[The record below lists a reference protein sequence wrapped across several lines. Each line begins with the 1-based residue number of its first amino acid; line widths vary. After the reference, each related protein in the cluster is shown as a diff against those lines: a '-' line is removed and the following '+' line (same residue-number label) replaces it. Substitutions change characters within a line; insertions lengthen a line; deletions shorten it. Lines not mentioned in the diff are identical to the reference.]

1 MENKNDSTIR
11 TLKRQI
17 KTLEELNNE
26 KPEIILKQLS
36 DIYDYLSL
44 LDRGITSDMNYKK
57 YYSVIF
63 NRISSLPEQNTKNL
77 LFLKIY
83 FSLKQIFPESE
94 PFLLQINADN
104 KIFNLI
110 STVPDINVKIQY
122 YLEYTNKCTTFGSL
136 SKEDIIK
143 MYNLIYKDYLSKD
156 NDIDF
161 NIIKDLH
168 YILFYFYNEIKTIEE
183 KEVKLEKFDNAPY
196 LFNIIASF
204 IEIYNLNTIKY
215 LYSTNKDPKTLDVI
229 VDIMDSIFL
238 SYFSFISAVHEFDME
253 VTQNIIALLCL
264 FYSFLN
270 TDSNKKT
277 NGSKKLFTLLHKI
290 LNMNFKYNVKFLVN
304 IIENLNTEQS
314 KKMNY
319 SVKSYIKYIKRF
331 FQLDVQEYE
340 MIFPKE
346 TTIFTKYDEYMSKL
360 TLPNNDYNIDKGS
373 LLLLTRFISSQ
384 DENSLLFN
392 NVNYNPLVILE
403 TLSIYETKE
412 KKENNLEME
421 ILLYIAVI
429 VQRKGKTFKEKEWEL
444 ILTILNTIS
453 NQYIIKNKS
462 VQYLP
467 YIKNILEE
475 ITLANQASK
484 IELKDEYDN
493 ILFNLLC
500 VVEQKT
506 KTPNKKLFSL
516 TKYLTFYYKENL
528 NSALL
533 DSCLIK
539 YMITDYE
546 SRQDKSDCFQIQ
558 IELLQSMKEI
568 ISKENNETKV
578 DLIANKVIKYYPLIM
593 QKIVPMFKEG
603 RQDNSVSEGLLFVLG
618 ELIVEIIVKTKID
631 YCYKQLIEYIFY
643 CEEAIIK
650 DSKGNKEKFGQPK
663 EYSDYQNNAF
673 TKVLIR
679 LNTIANKNKMI
690 YAIDTLFPKDKYQEG
705 NNKESKRFKFSHL
718 ALKILIKFDTNSKGE
733 IIITDKDYE
742 FEQKDPCLSI
752 YKSEDKV
759 YVDLNWVNLEVMK
772 SLERYLKKLSTH
784 SQTKRRNLLKTN
796 VFLCNLIEKNLIK
809 NNVISDGNITDIITL
824 LLKNDNFEVYRKKY
838 YQSLFHLIVKIF
850 INSLYHFPTKSKSY
864 IGNKSDKQ
872 TLQDTIIDF
881 IIFYYRQWYKR
892 IESTE
897 NRMRK
902 RRVIAETTASTIGSN
917 TLTVE
922 KIPAEE
928 NKEEKLPH
936 ITIFELKRILMLLSF
951 YFNSFNDNKEF
962 IPSLKKEIAK
972 SYEDNISRIINN
984 IFFAILRSETLDLE
998 CCLIILSIMYQLK
1011 EGVRYCSTN
1020 QIIKCVYICLILGWP
1035 LYSLSINMA
1044 FSKYFVNGK
1053 YLSSETPCKIDILSF
1068 HLDFYYAL
1076 CDNLTFYF
1084 LSYVDEQFD
1093 VYDHKVKDTIINE
1106 APNEKFMHF
1115 YNDVQGI
1122 FLHKDDAY
1130 TREVAFKEMCNF
1142 ILCSKNTHRDN
1153 ILITEKKS
1161 IIKDIAQYKV
1171 ISGDLELVMM
1181 REKEKNQCQLIVLTP
1196 VSNFKY
1202 TVLIDGKEVKEN
1214 KTKEEVLTSF
1224 IYDEKVD
1231 DTISE
1236 NVNLSSMMDYYMKKN
1251 KKYIEVP
1258 QDKMNIIEQIMNTSV
1273 SYHHT
1278 INIFY
1283 SKCENKELKI
1293 NSILNST
1300 LEQEKPSKQFI
1311 SFISKLGDITMNE
1324 EGEKALVYKD
1334 MLYNIEYNIVN
1345 KKKTKEEKIKLI
1357 KEHNIN
1363 ILWIDN
1369 PSVDITNIPS
1379 LFDSISKDNQYTYIV
1394 ITPVSDEHYL
1404 IRKRYNKKE
1413 SQIDLLEDMF
1423 VNDYV
1428 FNVNAFSSIRYIV
1441 NFLIILSDWY
1451 YYHSSKKEED
1461 LSNTII
1467 TKRISYFKSLNDN
1480 NNNMI

>member
-11 TLKRQI
+11 TLKQQI
-17 KTLEELNNE
+17 KTLEDLNNE

-36 DIYDYLSL
+36 DIYDYLTL
-44 LDRGITSDMNYKK
+44 LDKGITSDMNYKK
-57 YYSVIF
+57 YYSFIF
-63 NRISSLPEQNTKNL
+63 NRISSLPEENTKNL
-77 LFLKIY
+77 LFLKFF
-83 FSLKQIFPESE
+83 FSLKQVFPESE
-94 PFLLQINADN
+94 PFLLQINSDN

-110 STVPDINVKIQY
+110 STVPDINVKIKY
-122 YLEYTNKCTTFGSL
+122 YLEYTNKCTTFGTL

-156 NDIDF
+156 KDIDF

-168 YILFYFYNEIKTIEE
+168 YMLFYFYNEIKTIEE
-183 KEVKLEKFDNAPY
+183 KEVKLEKFANAPY

-215 LYSTNKDPKTLDVI
+215 LYNENKDPKTLEVI

-238 SYFSFISAVHEFDME
+238 SYFSFISTVHEFDME
-253 VTQNIIALLCL
+253 LTQSIIALLCL

-270 TDSNKKT
+270 SDINKDS
-277 NGSKKLFTLLHKI
+277 NGSKKIFNLLDKI

-304 IIENLNTEQS
+304 ILENLNADES
-314 KKMNY
+314 KKINY
-319 SVKSYIKYIKRF
+319 SVRSYIKYIKIF

-346 TTIFTKYDEYMSKL
+346 TTIFSKYNEYMSKL
-360 TLPNNDYNIDKGS
+360 TIPNNEYNIDKGS

-384 DENSLLFN
+384 DENSAVFN
-392 NVNYNPLVILE
+392 NVSYNPLVILE

-412 KKENNLEME
+412 KKENNLEIE
-421 ILLYIAVI
+421 ILQYIEVI
-429 VQRKGKTFKEKEWEL
+429 LRMKGKTFKEKEWEQ
-444 ILTILNTIS
+444 ILRILNTIS

-462 VQYLP
+462 EQFLP

-475 ITLANQASK
+475 ISLVNQVNK
-484 IELKDEYDN
+484 IVLKDEIDS
-493 ILFNLLC
+493 ILYNLIC

-516 TKYLTFYYKENL
+516 TKFLTFYYKEKL

-533 DSCLIK
+533 DSSLIK

-568 ISKENNETKV
+568 ISKDNNQTKV

-650 DSKGNKEKFGQPK
+650 DSKGKKEKFGQPK

-679 LNTIANKNKMI
+679 LNTIANKNKML

-705 NNKESKRFKFSHL
+705 VDKDNKHFKFSHL
-718 ALKILIKFDTNSKGE
+718 ALKILLKFDTNSKGE
-733 IIITDKDYE
+733 IIITDKDYTY
-742 FEQKDPCLSI
+742 EQKDPCLSI
-752 YKSEDKV
+752 VKGEDKV
-759 YVDLNWVNLEVMK
+759 FVDLNWVNVEVMK
-772 SLERYLKKLSTH
+772 SLERYLKKLSTNSH
-784 SQTKRRNLLKTN
+784 TKRRNLIKTN

-824 LLKNDNFEVYRKKY
+824 LLKNDIFEVYRKKY
-838 YQSLFHLIVKIF
+838 YQSLFHLIIKIF
-850 INSLYHFPTKSKSY
+850 INSLYHFTTQSKSY

-881 IIFYYRQWYKR
+881 IIFCYRQWYKR
-892 IESTE
+892 IESSET
-897 NRMRK
+897 RMRK
-902 RRVIAETTASTIGSN
+902 RRVITETTASTIGSN

-922 KIPAEE
+922 KIPPEE

-962 IPSLKKEIAK
+962 IPSLKKEVAK
-972 SYEDNISRIINN
+972 TYEDNISRIINN
-984 IFFAILRSETLDLE
+984 IFFAILRSETFDLE

-1011 EGVRYCSTN
+1011 EGVRYCNTN

-1035 LYSLSINMA
+1035 FYSLNINMA
-1044 FSKYFVNGK
+1044 FSKYFFNGK
-1053 YLSSETPCKIDILSF
+1053 YLSSETPCKIDIHSL

-1076 CDNLTFYF
+1076 CDNLAFYF

-1093 VYDHKVKDTIINE
+1093 VYDHKGKDQLLNE
-1106 APNEKFMHF
+1106 PPTEKLLHF

-1122 FLHKDDAY
+1122 FIMNDDTY
-1130 TREVAFKEMCNF
+1130 NREIAFKEMCNF
-1142 ILCSKNTHRDN
+1142 ILTSKNTNRDN
-1153 ILITEKKS
+1153 IPIGEKKN

-1171 ISGDLELVMM
+1171 ISGDLEVVMM
-1181 REKEKNQCQLIVLTP
+1181 REKEKNQCQFIVLTP
-1196 VSNFKY
+1196 VSNYQY
-1202 TVLIDGKEVKEN
+1202 TVLIDRKEVKEN
-1214 KTKEEVLTSF
+1214 KTKEELVTSF
-1224 IYDEKVD
+1224 IYDEKD
-1231 DTISE
+1231 DEGINE
-1236 NVNLSSMMDYYMKKN
+1236 NEDVNISSMMDYYMKKN
-1251 KKYIEVP
+1251 KKYIELP

-1273 SYHHT
+1273 SYHHN

-1283 SKCENKELKI
+1283 SKCDNNELKL
-1293 NSILNST
+1293 NSLLNST

-1311 SFISKLGDITMNE
+1311 NFISKLGDITINE
-1324 EGEKALVYKD
+1324 EGEKSLSYKD
-1334 MLYNIEYNIVN
+1334 MLYHIEYSIVN

-1363 ILWIDN
+1363 ILWVDN
-1369 PSVDITNIPS
+1369 PTIDITNIS
-1379 LFDSISKDNQYTYIV
+1379 NLFDSISKDNQYTNIV
-1394 ITPVSDEHYL
+1394 VTPVSDGCYL
-1404 IRKRYNKKE
+1404 LRKRYNKKE

-1423 VNDYV
+1423 ANDYV
-1428 FNVNAFSSIRYIV
+1428 FNVNSYSSIRYIV

-1451 YYHSSKKEED
+1451 YYHSLGKEDD

-1467 TKRISYFKSLNDN
+1467 TKRISYFKSLNN
-1480 NNNMI
+1480 KMI